1 MPLGRCLG
9 SLMTDQLFCQLT
21 AYKVQYSN
29 IYTIYNIYNI
39 YTVYTVYTNYTIYA
53 PGCDGRPAAGRAGH
67 LHGGAG
73 RDAALLGHQHPARPA
88 QDVPGQDK

>member
-1 MPLGRCLG
+1 
-9 SLMTDQLFCQLT
+9 MTDQLFCQLT

-39 YTVYTVYTNYTIYA
+39 YNIYTVYTIYTIYA
-53 PGCDGRPAAGRAGH
+53 PGGDGRPAAGRAGH

-73 RDAALLGHQHPARPA
+73 RDAALLGHQHQARPA
-88 QDVPGQDK
+88 QDVAGQEINSVIN